1 MAELLHDIEALRR
14 TEFPLTE
21 VCAYLNHA
29 GTGPLPRRHIRAATG
44 FLEACCSGKPPTTLA
59 QSEQQLAAL
68 RGRAGRLMEAA
79 AEEIAVLSHT
89 TQALALVPLALDWR
103 EGDEAITYEKD
114 YPSVVLSLMR
124 LRKKGVRLRFLPDR
138 GGRFELDDLRR
149 LIAPRTR
156 LISLSMV
163 NFVTGFR
170 APIEEIGRLC
180 RERGIW
186 LVVDAV
192 QALGAIRVPAR
203 ELGADILAAHGYK
216 HLLSGYGVAI
226 CYCSP
231 RAREAL
237 DITVPG
243 WQGTLANADAS
254 AMLDHEGVAF
264 TGDARRFEPAVPN
277 FAGLFGANESLQL
290 LLEVGPAAIERRI
303 FALLDDLAP
312 ELEGRGYR
320 VVSSRR
326 AAERSSL
333 LTFACPPGVDSAALA
348 RELDQRAVHCSR
360 REGLIRVSPHF
371 YNSSADIQRLLD
383 CLPAAGGRG

>member
-1 MAELLHDIEALRR
+1 MAELHDVEALRR

-21 VCAYLNHA
+21 ACAYLNHA
-29 GTGPLPRRHIRAATG
+29 GTGPLPRRHVRAAMG
-44 FLEACCSGKPPTTLA
+44 FLEACCAGKPPTTLA

-68 RGRAGRLMEAA
+68 RCRAGRLMEAG
-79 AEEIAVLSHT
+79 AEEIAILSHT
-89 TQALALVPLALDWR
+89 TQALALVPLALDWH
-103 EGDEAITYEKD
+103 EGDEVITYEKD

-124 LRKKGVRLRFLPDR
+124 LCKKGVQLRFLPDR
-138 GGRFELDDLRR
+138 GGRFELDDLTR
-149 LIAPRTR
+149 LISPRTR

-170 APIEEIGRLC
+170 APIEEVGRLC

-192 QALGAIRVPAR
+192 QALGAIRVAAR

-216 HLLSGYGVAI
+216 HLLCGYGVAL

-254 AMLDHEGVAF
+254 AMLDHENVVF

-290 LLEVGPAAIERRI
+290 LLDVGPAAIERRT

-320 VVSSRR
+320 VVGSRR
-326 AAERSSL
+326 KKERSSL

-348 RELDQRAVHCSR
+348 RDLDQRAVHCSR

-371 YNSSADIQRLLD
+371 YNNSADIQRLLD
-383 CLPAAGGRG
+383 CLPAAGGQG

>member
-1 MAELLHDIEALRR
+1 MAELHDIEALRR
-14 TEFPLTE
+14 TEFPLAE
-21 VCAYLNHA
+21 ACAYLNHA

-103 EGDEAITYEKD
+103 EGDEVITYEKD

-124 LRKKGVRLRFLPDR
+124 LRKKGVQLRFLPDR
-138 GGRFELDDLRR
+138 GGRFELDDLRQ
-149 LIAPRTR
+149 LITPRTK

-180 RERGIW
+180 RESGIW

-192 QALGAIRVPAR
+192 QALGAIRVQAR

-254 AMLDHEGVAF
+254 AMLDHERVVF

-290 LLEVGPAAIERRI
+290 LLDVGPGAIERRI

-320 VVSSRR
+320 VVSSCR

-333 LTFACPPGVDSAALA
+333 LTFACPPGIDSAALA
-348 RELDQRAVHCSR
+348 RELDRRAVHCSR

>member
-1 MAELLHDIEALRR
+1 MAELHDVEALRR

-21 VCAYLNHA
+21 ACAYLNHA
-29 GTGPLPRRHIRAATG
+29 GTGPLPRRHVRAAMG
-44 FLEACCSGKPPTTLA
+44 FLEACCAGKPPTTLA

-68 RGRAGRLMEAA
+68 RGRAGRLMEAG
-79 AEEIAVLSHT
+79 AEEIAILSHT
-89 TQALALVPLALDWR
+89 TQALALVPLALDWH
-103 EGDEAITYEKD
+103 EGDEVITYEKD

-124 LRKKGVRLRFLPDR
+124 LRKKGVQLRFLPDR
-138 GGRFELDDLRR
+138 GGRFELDDLTR
-149 LIAPRTR
+149 LISPRTR

-192 QALGAIRVPAR
+192 QALGAIRVAAH

-216 HLLSGYGVAI
+216 HLLSGYGVAL

-254 AMLDHEGVAF
+254 AMLDHENVVF

-290 LLEVGPAAIERRI
+290 LLDVGPAAIERRI

-320 VVSSRR
+320 VVGSRR
-326 AAERSSL
+326 KKERSSL

-348 RELDQRAVHCSR
+348 RDLDQRAVHCSR

-371 YNSSADIQRLLD
+371 YNNSADIQRLLD
-383 CLPAAGGRG
+383 CLPAAGGQG